1 MNTTINEHLA
11 HQLHVVTDQ
20 LRIARDKTYH
30 YRQVWR
36 DAHQE
41 IRKLKEKIAW
51 LKAAQKF
58 RRNVLEGRLK
68 LLYEENKDLRDQLA
82 ALEALSTSASEENE
96 RLNDENERLRLRN
109 YELKRELEEVYR
121 KLWETEI
128 ERASKRIFSH
138 YHNHHK
144 NNTRAFPSLPFAL
157 CPLPTTHPH
166 TIEPCTI
173 QKKKIPFAVTMEAAV
188 EKQNDLINLLHEN
201 KIALSEAKA
210 AAAQSAAT
218 ITKIIDENMQLKHEV
233 ERLQAENKE
242 LRLKLWDATEE
253 ERMMDAGRL
262 GEVLKVL

>member
-1 MNTTINEHLA
+1 MAPCISLFSRALKMGAKQNSVQA
-11 HQLHVVTDQ
+11 
-20 LRIARDKTYH
+20 RIT
-30 YRQVWR
+30 
-36 DAHQE
+36 
-41 IRKLKEKIAW
+41 
-51 LKAAQKF
+51 KAMCHT
-58 RRNVLEGRLK
+58 VE
-68 LLYEENKDLRDQLA
+68 
-82 ALEALSTSASEENE
+82 SASEENE
-96 RLNDENERLRLRN
+96 KLNDENERLRLRN

-121 KLWETEI
+121 KL
-128 ERASKRIFSH
+128 SSH
-138 YHNHHK
+138 ITTIITKTTLAH
-144 NNTRAFPSLPFAL
+144 FPVYPLPFAL
-157 CPLPTTHPH
+157 YRPH
-166 TIEPCTI
+166 IRTQSSPAQI
-173 QKKKIPFAVTMEAAV
+173 QKKIPFAVTMEAAV

>member
-1 MNTTINEHLA
+1 MA
-11 HQLHVVTDQ
+11 P
-20 LRIARDKTYH
+20 RISLFSRALKMGAKQDSVQARIT
-30 YRQVWR
+30 
-36 DAHQE
+36 
-41 IRKLKEKIAW
+41 
-51 LKAAQKF
+51 KAMCHT
-58 RRNVLEGRLK
+58 VE
-68 LLYEENKDLRDQLA
+68 
-82 ALEALSTSASEENE
+82 SASEENE

-121 KLWETEI
+121 KL
-128 ERASKRIFSH
+128 
-138 YHNHHK
+138 
-144 NNTRAFPSLPFAL
+144 LPFAL

-242 LRLKLWDATEE
+242 LRLKLWDAIEE